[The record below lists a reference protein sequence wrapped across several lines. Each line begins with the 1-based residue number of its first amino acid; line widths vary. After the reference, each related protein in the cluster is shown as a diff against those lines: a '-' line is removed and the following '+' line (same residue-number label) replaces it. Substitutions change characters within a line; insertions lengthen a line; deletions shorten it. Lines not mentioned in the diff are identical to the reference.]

1 MYSSSTP
8 TTEASPR
15 EYRSR
20 YTVDDTISLSSSTSP
35 ARDGFS
41 ETSSFVI
48 YNPSLASSQTS
59 IASYKTEKS
68 IVSRKSRYNAL
79 PRHKYAGLEHLRSP
93 LGPVS
98 SDVEDLVE
106 DASAFEVRRIIKCQS
121 NHNDTSIILQS
132 NLRDKS
138 GDATNMSAMAERDVV
153 PGPEAGTAQHL
164 VPSTSMITENNTT
177 FDDILKARGKSVPT
191 GS

>member
-1 MYSSSTP
+1 MQCAVSCVQSNRTQAHCCMDPSSTP

-20 YTVDDTISLSSSTSP
+20 YTIDDTISLSSSTSP
-35 ARDGFS
+35 AARDGSS

-48 YNPSLASSQTS
+48 YNPSIASSQTS

-79 PRHKYAGLEHLRSP
+79 PRHKYAGLERSRSP
-93 LGPVS
+93 LGPMS

-106 DASAFEVRRIIKCQS
+106 DTSAFEVCRTIRC
-121 NHNDTSIILQS
+121 
-132 NLRDKS
+132 
-138 GDATNMSAMAERDVV
+138 
-153 PGPEAGTAQHL
+153 
-164 VPSTSMITENNTT
+164 
-177 FDDILKARGKSVPT
+177 
-191 GS
+191 